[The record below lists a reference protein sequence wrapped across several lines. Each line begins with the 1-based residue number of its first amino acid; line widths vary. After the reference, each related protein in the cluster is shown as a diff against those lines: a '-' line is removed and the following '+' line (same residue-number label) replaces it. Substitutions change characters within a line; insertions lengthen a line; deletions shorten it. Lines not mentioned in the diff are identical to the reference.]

1 MTDEIRER
9 ARAWIDELRGPFEM
23 VEPSIDALV
32 DLLLSERSAALG
44 AAGEVADRVA
54 RANSKLSRDMEDHD
68 LLAGMERHRGVATAV
83 EEVGRQIRSLSPEGW
98 VGVPQDGMHVPVGW
112 SAVRTEDLA
121 VLKEA
126 AHEALAHFYAP
137 LEELQQYRD
146 RADEIRAALARM
158 P

>member
-32 DLLLSERSAALG
+32 DLLLAERAAALG
-44 AAGEVADRVA
+44 AAGDVASRRRKIWSDQMDYEKNT
-54 RANSKLSRDMEDHD
+54 RAFLVGNDADYQIVRSRM
-68 LLAGMERHRGVATAV
+68 V
-83 EEVGRQIRSLSPEGW
+83 EANNIGHEIRSL
-98 VGVPQDGMHVPVGW
+98 VPAGW

-121 VLKEA
+121 VVKEA
-126 AHEALAHFYAP
+126 AHEALAHYYAP
-137 LEELQQYRD
+137 LEELQQYRG